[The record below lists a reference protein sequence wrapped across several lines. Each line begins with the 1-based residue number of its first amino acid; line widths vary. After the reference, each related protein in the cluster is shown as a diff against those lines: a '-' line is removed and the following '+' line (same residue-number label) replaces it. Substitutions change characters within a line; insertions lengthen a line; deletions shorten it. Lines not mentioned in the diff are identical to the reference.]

1 MPSNFFQPE
10 YLGSE
15 FEELAQD
22 LRLGTPTAVF
32 GVSAPF
38 KGLLAASCVSERMV
52 YIADNAQTAARMA
65 SEIAGFAGEEVV
77 LLNAKDEVLL
87 YKDAV
92 SKDALYRRLEAMWR
106 IQNGARRIV
115 CDIESLVQLF
125 PKRLRFLRLEE
136 GKDID
141 FMGLA
146 AELVSLGYTRT
157 AAVENKG
164 QFALRGDILDI
175 FPVGSENPARVDFF
189 GDTVEKIK
197 PYNFLT
203 GERLAQT
210 SILNIVAASD
220 VEIGQDEVKKIR
232 DCLFGELNSFKDAA
246 AYNRAQ
252 TIAGELSA
260 KLESGGL
267 FGGASYLLP
276 LLKNSV
282 DFRTFFGNVLY
293 IFDECKLIADK
304 ADALYK
310 EHEERYCGL
319 RRGGEVFS
327 FCKDQYI
334 DRERL
339 EEALH
344 SASAAALSALPV
356 SRRV

>member
-157 AAVENKG
+157 AAVENK
-164 QFALRGDILDI
+164 ACK
-175 FPVGSENPARVDFF
+175 FF
-189 GDTVEKIK
+189 
-197 PYNFLT
+197 
-203 GERLAQT
+203 R
-210 SILNIVAASD
+210 
-220 VEIGQDEVKKIR
+220 
-232 DCLFGELNSFKDAA
+232 
-246 AYNRAQ
+246 
-252 TIAGELSA
+252 
-260 KLESGGL
+260 
-267 FGGASYLLP
+267 
-276 LLKNSV
+276 
-282 DFRTFFGNVLY
+282 
-293 IFDECKLIADK
+293 
-304 ADALYK
+304 
-310 EHEERYCGL
+310 
-319 RRGGEVFS
+319 
-327 FCKDQYI
+327 
-334 DRERL
+334 
-339 EEALH
+339 
-344 SASAAALSALPV
+344 
-356 SRRV
+356 